1 MKEEDVTDKIPEA
14 IEQWPNLCKHN
25 HESYAYSSHLQ
36 AVFDCLRNRSEWS
49 RLIDRSP
56 KNLESEDDYSTD
68 RNSKEDTSDNP
79 KRKRKT
85 RKQRRLKRGTND
97 PGSIAV
103 TQAMANEFSSGKV
116 EEREDKAHIPYARK
130 HFLFPTLNIKEYND
144 HVMVVVRAEA
154 QDAMLQKL
162 LNDKAIS
169 DEESN
174 NLQEQQR
181 SSKCD
186 WLDGSVHELSAD
198 DSSMTSQRE
207 TLLAEI
213 SEEGSPDDVIRKLK
227 GELVILSR
235 QAKVS
240 DMELQTL
247 HKQIVKES
255 KKGQDLSKE
264 VASLKEERKKLKEEF
279 EKMKVKVNINS
290 NLSSEGG
297 DPWAL
302 VDELKQELN
311 YEKDLNTNLRLQVQK
326 TQESNAKLILVVQDV
341 DEMLE
346 HKHKSNCSV
355 DPKSQEVNTKRETDD
370 DDEDQ
375 KALMEIVGEHSGL
388 HDVHLQEQK
397 IIDLYNEIELYKRDK
412 DELEMQMEQ
421 IALESRL

>member
-14 IEQWPNLCKHN
+14 IEHWPNLRKHN
-25 HESYAYSSHLQ
+25 GERYAYSSHSQ
-36 AVFDCLRNRSEWS
+36 AVLDCLRNRSEWS
-49 RLIDRSP
+49 RLIDRGP
-56 KNLESEDDYSTD
+56 KNLESEDDYSTV
-68 RNSKEDTSDNP
+68 RTQRKDTVTNP
-79 KRKRKT
+79 KRKRKQEAT
-85 RKQRRLKRGTND
+85 TSSKMRLMMLEGEER
-97 PGSIAV
+97 I
-103 TQAMANEFSSGKV
+103 GK
-116 EEREDKAHIPYARK
+116 EREDKAHIPYARK
-130 HFLFPTLNIKEYND
+130 HFLFPTLNIEEYND

-174 NLQEQQR
+174 NLQEQHR

-326 TQESNAKLILVVQDV
+326 TQESNAKLILAVQDV
-341 DEMLE
+341 EEMLE

-355 DPKSQEVNTKRETDD
+355 DPKSQEVNTKHETDD

-397 IIDLYNEIELYKRDK
+397 IFDLYNEIELYKIDK
-412 DELEMQMEQ
+412 VKLEMQMEQ